1 MCYNPLFVH
10 VGEREDAITGEIKKE
25 LRFVNYCDDWD
36 YTLPC
41 CKCAE
46 CLMQKSI
53 EWSFRIML
61 ESTKILFHLLF
72 LVFCIHT
79 DGNWSIVQEFNL
91 HICAKFS
98 CANHFANSV

>member
-61 ESTKILFHLLF
+61 ESKDYKDNCFITLTYKDNPVQLNKRDYQLF
-72 LVFCIHT
+72 LKRLRNFKKCI
-79 DGNWSIVQEFNL
+79 L
-91 HICAKFS
+91 
-98 CANHFANSV
+98 